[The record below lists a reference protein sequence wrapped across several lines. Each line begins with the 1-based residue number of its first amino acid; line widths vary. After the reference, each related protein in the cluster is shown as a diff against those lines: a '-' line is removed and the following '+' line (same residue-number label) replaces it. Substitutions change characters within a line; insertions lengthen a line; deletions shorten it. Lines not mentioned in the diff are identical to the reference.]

1 MRYDPDRHHRRSIR
15 IGGYD
20 YSQAGA
26 YFVTVCTFERVLLF
40 GNVVDGEMRLNE
52 TGRIVQQ
59 VWAGLADRF
68 VAAHL
73 DTFVVMPNHVH
84 AVVMLTEG
92 EGVMNHAPTGAGR
105 GVGAQFIAPRT
116 ADTGAHPSCDE
127 PLAAGV
133 TNEGVMNHAPTGV
146 GRGVEAQFIAP
157 RTADTGAHPSCDESL
172 AAGVT
177 NEGVMNHAPTGV
189 GRGVGAQF
197 IAPRTADTGAHPS
210 CDESLAAGMTNEG
223 VMNHAPTIGEI
234 VRALKA
240 VSARRVRQLPN
251 DSFAWQRNYYEHV
264 VRNEAELNRIRQ
276 YIADNPGNWAT
287 DRQNPS
293 MRPSSTTEKWQV

>member
-26 YFVTVCTFERVLLF
+26 YFVTICTFERVLLF

-59 VWAGLADRF
+59 VWVGLADRF

-92 EGVMNHAPTGAGR
+92 EGAMNHAPTDVGG

-116 ADTGAHPSCDE
+116 ADMGAHPLSDE
-127 PLAAGV
+127 PMAAGV
-133 TNEGVMNHAPTGV
+133 TNEGVMNHAPT
-146 GRGVEAQFIAP
+146 
-157 RTADTGAHPSCDESL
+157 
-172 AAGVT
+172 
-177 NEGVMNHAPTGV
+177 
-189 GRGVGAQF
+189 
-197 IAPRTADTGAHPS
+197 
-210 CDESLAAGMTNEG
+210 
-223 VMNHAPTIGEI
+223 IGQI

-240 VSARRVRQLPN
+240 VSARRVRQVAN

-287 DRQNPS
+287 DLQNPS
-293 MRPSSTTEKWQV
+293 GHPPSLRQKWQV